1 MIATANIW
9 ADVIA
14 TFMVVVA
21 VSFWLYQ
28 LAGNAVTGRFRR
40 KFVGK
45 EWPHH
50 EKTIPLLPRAL
61 HGTHVAA
68 MIVLA
73 FSGLYLRFPFF
84 SGGREVLRNA
94 HYVAMYIFLAI
105 FVLRVYYAYVR
116 DSAEFR
122 ISIRDILNAPRVLL
136 YYMFFRRS
144 YPHLGKY
151 NVMQKFTYG
160 IAFPLLIVVQAYTGF
175 ALIWPG
181 VLLPWAGPLAGG
193 LSAAAGWARLVHFLG
208 SMSLIMLVS
217 IHVCL
222 AFVEDFP
229 TLLVFFGLTKQ
240 IDEEDREEEK
250 QVERRLRGTEAAAH

>member
-84 SGGREVLRNA
+84 SGGREILRNV

-105 FVLRVYYAYVR
+105 LVLRVYYAYAR

-122 ISIRDILNAPRVLL
+122 ITVQDIMNAPKVLL
-136 YYMFFRRS
+136 YYAFIRRS

-175 ALIWPG
+175 ALIWPE

-208 SMSLIMLVS
+208 SMSLIMLAS

-229 TLLVFFGLTKQ
+229 ALLVFFGLAKQ
-240 IDEEDREEEK
+240 AGEEDREADK
-250 QVERRLRGTEAAAH
+250 QVERRLRRKEAAAH